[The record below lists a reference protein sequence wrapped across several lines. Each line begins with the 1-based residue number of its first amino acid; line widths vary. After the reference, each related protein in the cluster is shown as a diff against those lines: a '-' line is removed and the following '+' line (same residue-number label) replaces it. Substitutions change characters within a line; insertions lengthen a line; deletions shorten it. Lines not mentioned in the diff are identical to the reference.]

1 MGGMNENIN
10 LLNIMAGYIKIIIDF
25 DVFNPSVND
34 PYKNLNLSK
43 SKFPIFYFSILKQT
57 IG

>member
-1 MGGMNENIN
+1 MIKNRICSDGILLKMGGMNENIN

-34 PYKNLNLSK
+34 
-43 SKFPIFYFSILKQT
+43 
-57 IG
+57 